1 MMMGVLWNEEI
12 RESLFWP
19 GLVRGG
25 GAGVGVISGPHPAV
39 ARPPPARPVWPPSA
53 HRPGP
58 VSPAAGLR
66 LRASVESVACLRLRV
81 SLVHVVQQRTHSH
94 HISITG
100 HEYRHYQ
107 LSISLQPSHI
117 TTSPDPQWWTVCYEQ
132 VKAEHISQSPC
143 AWVPGNQGSDHT
155 RTKTKVAIT
164 FTSSPHKHQTRS
176 ECWCPAPWPLPCP
189 PWCPPGCPAPPPPP
203 PSCPPSPP
211 PYRSVARDNSTSQ
224 QQPGRLGCAASVLL
238 WALSSP
244 PQLSASGPALV
255 RGGGHMSQPTHHTG
269 SSAQSCTGFLI
280 SGKCFK

>member
-19 GLVRGG
+19 GWSR
-25 GAGVGVISGPHPAV
+25 GAGRGRVSSPRTQLLLG
-39 ARPPPARPVWPPSA
+39 PVWPPSP

-58 VSPAAGLR
+58 VSPAAPAPGECRECCGLSPTPCQSCPR
-66 LRASVESVACLRLRV
+66 GAAENTLTSHQHHRSRV
-81 SLVHVVQQRTHSH
+81 HQTLSAQHLPPVKLPAAART
-94 HISITG
+94 
-100 HEYRHYQ
+100 
-107 LSISLQPSHI
+107 
-117 TTSPDPQWWTVCYEQ
+117 QWWTVCYEQ

-164 FTSSPHKHQTRS
+164 FTSSAHKHQTS

-211 PYRSVARDNSTSQ
+211 PSRSVARGNSTSQ
-224 QQPGRLGCAASVLL
+224 QQPGRIGCAASVQL
-238 WALSSP
+238 WALLLSSRH
-244 PQLSASGPALV
+244 PAP
-255 RGGGHMSQPTHHTG
+255 R
-269 SSAQSCTGFLI
+269 
-280 SGKCFK
+280 